1 MLANASERR
10 IMHNR
15 TNSNDLQEI
24 VTQALEEIKESQGKN
39 FDINKVNLAEMA
51 RKTGLS
57 RRKLRTLKKNGFIV
71 RPNAHLGQKATTTVL
86 TGYTDFLDDQLRK
99 GNRNSSV
106 LFERIREEGYSG
118 SRTTVKR
125 YIRDHLD
132 LVPAKRQLVA
142 PQGNRGRRYSTGPGE
157 CFQMDW
163 GFVNVVTEDGA
174 EYRVACFAM
183 ICHHCGQRFVEFFP
197 NARQE
202 NLFIG
207 MLHAFTYLGVP
218 QFILTDNMK
227 SIVTERDYEG
237 HPIWH
242 RDYEAFMKTVGF
254 QTKLCRPRHPFT
266 KGAVERLVRYVK
278 DNFIA
283 GRLFSNITELNIQAL
298 RWCNEKNSIYHQCV
312 DCIPN
317 EVHNRSCRQVA
328 QALLIREELRFY
340 LCPVRKISFD
350 GFIDFEGRRFGVPFS
365 YRKRICR
372 VRRDMFTIYIYS
384 DDLSAELVRHNVT
397 WSRRASYCPDQYV
410 PEQPEEFPSVPVK
423 SKMLQLEVPGTPSGF
438 EKFNFAKEVEFDV

>member
-1 MLANASERR
+1 MNKQ
-10 IMHNR
+10 IG
-15 TNSNDLQEI
+15 NDLCTEI
-24 VTQALEEIKESQGKN
+24 ISQAIDEMKAIQGDSFSLEKI
-39 FDINKVNLAEMA
+39 NLAELERRTGISRA
-51 RKTGLS
+51 RL
-57 RRKLRTLKKNGFIV
+57 RRLKQNNFQPMPHGNKG
-71 RPNAHLGQKATTTVL
+71 RKADYTVL

-218 QFILTDNMK
+218 QFILTDN
-227 SIVTERDYEG
+227 
-237 HPIWH
+237 
-242 RDYEAFMKTVGF
+242 
-254 QTKLCRPRHPFT
+254 C
-266 KGAVERLVRYVK
+266 
-278 DNFIA
+278 
-283 GRLFSNITELNIQAL
+283 
-298 RWCNEKNSIYHQCV
+298 
-312 DCIPN
+312 
-317 EVHNRSCRQVA
+317 
-328 QALLIREELRFY
+328 
-340 LCPVRKISFD
+340 
-350 GFIDFEGRRFGVPFS
+350 
-365 YRKRICR
+365 
-372 VRRDMFTIYIYS
+372 
-384 DDLSAELVRHNVT
+384 
-397 WSRRASYCPDQYV
+397 
-410 PEQPEEFPSVPVK
+410 
-423 SKMLQLEVPGTPSGF
+423 
-438 EKFNFAKEVEFDV
+438 